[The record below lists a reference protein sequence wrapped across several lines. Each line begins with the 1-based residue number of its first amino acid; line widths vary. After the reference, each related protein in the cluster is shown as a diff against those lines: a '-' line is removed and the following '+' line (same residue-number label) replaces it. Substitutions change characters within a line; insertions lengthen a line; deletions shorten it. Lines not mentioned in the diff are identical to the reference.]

1 MKRILIFVVA
11 LLTTTVT
18 FAQEGGDKAA
28 KYEVEM
34 PSFWTNWYVQV
45 GLDMSLQNPYGRDF
59 SDVFPN
65 GKTFGINAALGRW
78 FTPALG
84 LRAKVNWE
92 NGIGL
97 FENGHANWL
106 APFYEPGK
114 NMDRGGYMTVT
125 GDIQVNIHNLF
136 WGYEE
141 ERLWN
146 LIVYP
151 RAGIDY
157 NFGVSKGSPLLGLGI
172 QNTFRLDSRYLLYL
186 DISYNGVSS
195 GHTGVEKSTG
205 IGSNSNGFFVIE
217 CGVQFNLGNQGFKKV
232 NQ

>member
-1 MKRILIFVVA
+1 
-11 LLTTTVT
+11 
-18 FAQEGGDKAA
+18 
-28 KYEVEM
+28 
-34 PSFWTNWYVQV
+34 
-45 GLDMSLQNPYGRDF
+45 
-59 SDVFPN
+59 
-65 GKTFGINAALGRW
+65 
-78 FTPALG
+78 
-84 LRAKVNWE
+84 
-92 NGIGL
+92 
-97 FENGHANWL
+97 
-106 APFYEPGK
+106 
-114 NMDRGGYMTVT
+114 MDRGGYMTVT

-186 DISYNGVSS
+186 DIVYNGVSS